1 MGSSLKEKIASG
13 EQIVAI
19 AEGRIRRDG
28 IDELRVADVMDEA
41 GLARAA
47 STDTS
52 IPDLISFPR
61 LSPLALA
68 EGSVVERSG
77 APSLFGAAF
86 RFLNR

>member
-1 MGSSLKEKIASG
+1 MESSLKEKIASG

-52 IPDLISFPR
+52 IPDLI
-61 LSPLALA
+61 
-68 EGSVVERSG
+68 
-77 APSLFGAAF
+77 
-86 RFLNR
+86 